1 MFTRRST
8 ESAIGFSH
16 DRSRSR
22 DNGPSAAGY
31 HHRSASPARVAI
43 APWPLATI
51 GAHDGDMRRPYD
63 RKFTCSKCGRRGGQQ
78 LWFMTADRDEQAF
91 LYPTLGPAP

>member
-1 MFTRRST
+1 MIEVAPETTAPALPAIITDRRRLPVWPSRPGRSRRS
-8 ESAIGFSH
+8 
-16 DRSRSR
+16 
-22 DNGPSAAGY
+22 
-31 HHRSASPARVAI
+31 
-43 APWPLATI
+43 
-51 GAHDGDMRRPYD
+51 AHDGDMRRPYD